1 MALMRVNINSDTA
14 IAKTCRQF
22 LATQAYKDLQGF
34 LDKALVAEPLN
45 ADVWFWIAIT
55 SFKQGDLSNAYRA
68 IEQACQ
74 LNPASVEGL
83 AFMGQVLGKQNLPL
97 LAEQV
102 WRQAVYLDPLN
113 KRYRQHWLQHLQQLG
128 KSTSYIQQTLAAV
141 ANDAEGLLD
150 TPDIQHCTQSIH
162 ALAAELESLCVII
175 PVYDDY
181 NSVREC
187 LNSVI
192 ASRKHCNNVYSILVI
207 NDASPDQRIH
217 DYLQGLQQQGE
228 ISLLVN
234 SNNLGFIRTVNKAL
248 AHSVQSDVVLLNA
261 DTVVY
266 HDWLDRLYAITCRDK
281 QIASITPFSNNA
293 QLVSFPHSNVEN
305 RLASAAAG
313 ALLDTACAQANTE
326 QYMEIPTGIGFCLYL
341 RRTALNQVGYLDEV
355 ELLRGYGEEV
365 DLCQRLRLAGWKN
378 VCATGV
384 FVAHQGGTSFK
395 QEKRFRVMQ
404 NQQVL
409 NRRYPEYLDEYRLFL
424 QRDPLQAARCKVEE
438 VLLAANKHSHT
449 LIVAPENAWHHPAME
464 SVRFQ
469 QAANST
475 PTLWLYHVDKGAY
488 AGRKWLHLAEDKP
501 TGLSNLRYR
510 WPEEQARLQQHLQ
523 QLHITEV
530 QVYAPEL
537 LQVPLSQ
544 MLQAYPLRNRQQP
557 VPAVLPLTAQPLPTK
572 QGSATA
578 QADQEPLVIAL
589 SGNFN
594 ERASY
599 EFLWALITQVQYQ
612 QLPLR
617 FWLLQASLDDQAL
630 LRTGKASFALNF
642 LFTTENLASR
652 LAAAGV
658 ACVGLFPDS
667 PLYQHNQQQLLAT
680 TMPLVDV
687 ADADIPALVTTLW
700 ETASNTLE
708 ERRRHYA

>member
-1 MALMRVNINSDTA
+1 MRVSIDSDTA
-14 IAKTCRQF
+14 ISKTCRQ
-22 LATQAYKDLQGF
+22 LLTAQAYKDLQLF
-34 LDKALVAEPLN
+34 LDKALAAEPLN
-45 ADVWFWIAIT
+45 ADIWFWIAIT
-55 SFKQGDLSNAYRA
+55 SFKQSNLSSAYRA

-83 AFMGQVLGKQNLPL
+83 AFMGQVLGKQGLAL

-102 WRQAVYLDPLN
+102 WRQVVYLDPLN
-113 KRYRQHWLQHLQQLG
+113 KRYRQYWLKLLQQLN
-128 KSTSYIQQTLAAV
+128 KSDAYIQQTLAAI
-141 ANDAEGLLD
+141 ANNSES
-150 TPDIQHCTQSIH
+150 P
-162 ALAAELESLCVII
+162 LESTDLQVDFQCSENFSIEMENICVII

-181 NSVREC
+181 NSVHQC
-187 LNSVI
+187 LESI
-192 ASRKHCNNVYSILVI
+192 IETRAHCNNVYSILVI
-207 NDASPDQRIH
+207 NDASPDKRIGE
-217 DYLQGLQQQGE
+217 YLQSLKQQGL
-228 ISLLVN
+228 IRLLEN
-234 SNNLGFIRTVNKAL
+234 ANNLGFIRTVNKAL
-248 AHSVQSDVVLLNA
+248 THCIYSDVVLLNA

-266 HDWLDRLYAITCRDK
+266 HDWLDRLYAIACRDK
-281 QIASITPFSNNA
+281 QVASITPFSNNA
-293 QLVSFPHSNVEN
+293 QLVSFPRSNVEN

-313 ALLDTACAQANTE
+313 ALFDTACAQANAE
-326 QYMEIPTGIGFCLYL
+326 HYMEIPTGIGFCLYL
-341 RRTALNQVGYLDEV
+341 RRMALNQVGYLDEV

-557 VPAVLPLTAQPLPTK
+557 VPAVLPLAAQPLPTK
-572 QGSATA
+572 QGIATA